1 VTSSAQMQLVW
12 PAREYLASYV
22 AALERGWSPDNM
34 RPQAGFEELARIAV
48 NADAFLSSLVNREG
62 RGAPV
67 TLPDGSSVRRL
78 PGYSR
83 WMWDGE
89 FCGRINLR
97 WRPGSEA
104 LPPYCLGHIGYTVV
118 PWKQRRGYGT
128 QALREILEDARGEG
142 LRYVEITTDPD
153 NLPSQR
159 VIERNNGVLV
169 EEFDAPAALGGTRKL
184 RYRVQI
190 AEPRDGEMKDDTI
203 KPP

>member
-1 VTSSAQMQLVW
+1 MNADSQMRLVW
-12 PAREYLASYV
+12 PSRDYLTSYV

-34 RPQAGFEELARIAV
+34 RPEAGPEELARIAV
-48 NADAFLSSLVNREG
+48 NADAFLASLVDRDA

-67 TLPDGSSVRRL
+67 MLPDGSRVPRL
-78 PGYSR
+78 PGYNR

-97 WRPGSEA
+97 WRPGTEA
-104 LPPYCLGHIGYTVV
+104 LPPHCLGHIGYTVV
-118 PWKQRRGYGT
+118 PWKQRRGYAT
-128 QALREILEDARGEG
+128 QALREVLDEAGGEG

-159 VIERNNGVLV
+159 VIERNGGVLF
-169 EEFDAPAALGGTRKL
+169 EEFVAPAALGNGRKL

-190 AEPRDGEMKDDTI
+190 PAKSS
-203 KPP
+203 